1 MSEKFEIKT
10 EVFEGPLDLLLFLI
24 EKRKLLINDIALA
37 QITDDYL
44 QYVKTVNDGKGSTL
58 ERNSHFILIAS
69 TLLLIKSKSLLPTLE
84 LTQEESESIEDLERR
99 LKIYRRMKEVEPKI
113 NEMFLTT
120 PQFFKRTVS
129 HQDVIFSPSGQVT
142 ISGLL
147 ESMRGVI
154 KNLPKVEKKITA
166 IVEKVMSLEE
176 MISQLTERVKSSINM
191 SFREFSNFDKK
202 EKINVVISFLAMLQ
216 LVKDGIIEAKQEVSG
231 DDISMQTREFGTPN
245 YS

>member
-10 EVFEGPLDLLLFLI
+10 EVFEGPLDLLLSLI

-44 QYVKTVNDGKGSTL
+44 QYVKNVNDEQGSTL
-58 ERNSHFILIAS
+58 ERNSNFILIAS

-84 LTQEESESIEDLERR
+84 LTQEESQSIEDLERR
-99 LKIYRRMKEVEPKI
+99 LKIYKRMKEVEPKI
-113 NEMFLTT
+113 SGMFLVR
-120 PQFFKRTVS
+120 PQFFKRTVQ
-129 HQDVIFSPSGQVT
+129 HQDVIFSPSGQIT

-147 ESMRGVI
+147 ESMKGVI
-154 KNLPKVEKKITA
+154 KTLPKVERKITA
-166 IVEKVMSLEE
+166 IVQKVMSLEE

-231 DDISMQTREFGTPN
+231 EDISMQTREFGTPN